1 MAGLREAYPKIS
13 QEKMTTDYENLWA
26 TFFAYG
32 KDYIGWAMALVFVL
46 VLAIMVYE
54 WFRFKP

>member
-1 MAGLREAYPKIS
+1 MPDIV
-13 QEKMTTDYENLWA
+13 TTDYENLWA